1 VTRNIGDRPD
11 CFAEKLTVCALEKKW
26 RVKSFSVK
34 LDSVLVGIKKKTKN
48 YLRIETKVKCRSLW
62 KKNHITIK
70 LFHKFLGVFA
80 RLALTISNYYY
91 LIICYFLSK
100 SSQKSKIK
108 KEKVCYL
115 KITSL
120 VSKKGRFW
128 NLKKLSSSFYYVAF
142 IYIIQPKKRVWAC
155 SNMFEQDFRHD
166 QPRKAK
172 KKPPSHNSFLI

>member
-1 VTRNIGDRPD
+1 MRWKKNEEWKVFLSNWI
-11 CFAEKLTVCALEKKW
+11 VCLSELRRKQ
-26 RVKSFSVK
+26 
-34 LDSVLVGIKKKTKN
+34 KN

-120 VSKKGRFW
+120 VSKKRRFW
-128 NLKKLSSSFYYVAF
+128 KFIIVLLCS
-142 IYIIQPKKRVWAC
+142 IYIYHPTKKQVWAC